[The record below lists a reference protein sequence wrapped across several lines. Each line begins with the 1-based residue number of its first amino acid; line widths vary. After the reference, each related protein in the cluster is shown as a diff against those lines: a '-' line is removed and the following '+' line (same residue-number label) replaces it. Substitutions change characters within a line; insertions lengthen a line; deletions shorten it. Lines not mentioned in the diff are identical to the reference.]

1 MARKTKSEAEATRDE
16 LLCAAERVFLERGV
30 ARATLEQIAADAGVT
45 RGALYWHFEN
55 KADLFK
61 AMLDRVQMPMVELVE
76 RLPEEPEER
85 PFEALR
91 HLCER
96 SLRNLTTDPQYRRV
110 YTILQHRCERVTEVE
125 ACLRPHAENLARI
138 LSSVEGYFGRPAN
151 REALHPGLTPRLA
164 ARTVHV
170 FMQGL
175 YHDWLRDPAAFDL
188 AADSRPMLDA
198 LFRSLARR

>member
-1 MARKTKSEAEATRDE
+1 MARKTKAGAEATRDE

-45 RGALYWHFEN
+45 RGALYWHFQN
-55 KADLFK
+55 KADLFT
-61 AMLDRVQMPMVELVE
+61 AMLGRVQIPMVELLE
-76 RLPEEPEER
+76 RLPKEPEER

-96 SLRNLTTDPQYRRV
+96 SLRNLTTDPQHQRV
-110 YTILQHRCERVTEVE
+110 YTILQHRCERVSEVE
-125 ACLRPHAENLARI
+125 ACLRPHTETLTRI
-138 LSSVEGYFGRPAN
+138 LLSVEGYFDRPAN
-151 REALHPGLTPRLA
+151 RDALHPDLTPRLA

-175 YHDWLRDPAAFDL
+175 YHDWLGDPDAFDL
-188 AADSRPMLDA
+188 AADSGPLLDA
-198 LFRSLARR
+198 LFRSLRRG